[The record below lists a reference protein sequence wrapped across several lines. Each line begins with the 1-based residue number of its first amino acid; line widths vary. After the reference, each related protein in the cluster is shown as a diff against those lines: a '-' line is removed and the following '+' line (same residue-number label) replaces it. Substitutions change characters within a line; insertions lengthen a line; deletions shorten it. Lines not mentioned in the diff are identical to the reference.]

1 MIQSNGIKVGYV
13 VPNSSGGG
21 AGSSSQAG
29 GCCSWVVAASHTI
42 AQGSPCSIL
51 MFAYSWPWMI
61 CSFSH
66 HVSIHEETIFSVSCR
81 FNLCNLS
88 VKPIIHDYYPMCLL
102 YPNWNQFYGIHLFK
116 MYICFSGKSCSFPA
130 TLPLRWNLAVLI
142 ATTQGIDLAGQ
153 SLPDCI
159 TGFCKGNYS
168 FIHDYYCP
176 MGCVF
181 CSQTV
186 IGFIIVFS
194 FVKNV
199 NMLVWPVLILCCLS
213 LWQSLLFSLINIRY
227 KAFSV
232 FFFKSRVMLMA
243 TGQSPWLHHWILT
256 RIFNENKDHDIC
268 ISFRIATSM
277 AD

>member
-1 MIQSNGIKVGYV
+1 MLKSNGIKVGYV

-66 HVSIHEETIFSVSCR
+66 HVSIHDETIFSVSCR
-81 FNLCNLS
+81 FYLCNLS

-116 MYICFSGKSCSFPA
+116 MYICFSRKSCSFPA
-130 TLPLRWNLAVLI
+130 TLSLRWNLVVLI
-142 ATTQGIDLAGQ
+142 ATTRGIDLAGQ

-159 TGFCKGNYS
+159 TGFCKGNQS
-168 FIHDYYCP
+168 RLLLPH
-176 MGCVF
+176 G
-181 CSQTV
+181 
-186 IGFIIVFS
+186 
-194 FVKNV
+194 
-199 NMLVWPVLILCCLS
+199 LC
-213 LWQSLLFSLINIRY
+213 LL
-227 KAFSV
+227 
-232 FFFKSRVMLMA
+232 
-243 TGQSPWLHHWILT
+243 
-256 RIFNENKDHDIC
+256 
-268 ISFRIATSM
+268 
-277 AD
+277 